1 MSLTD
6 PLEQSSS
13 PGRSR
18 TAALLLWRDPDGRR
32 RLVPW
37 GWLAASLLLLIAL
50 LPPLFLPLGPDEA
63 MFFESGRKILQ
74 GAIHY
79 RDIVD
84 VKPPLIYY
92 TYALAILIFGP
103 SDFGMHLFD
112 LILQSLTCVM
122 IIALVRHALRSD
134 LLALASA
141 LCYALLY
148 SGQRFGCEGQSES
161 YCGLIGCAMLWL
173 LIRRRSAW
181 GFIAVGLLAGVL
193 AMLKLTLGAMLGVA
207 MLGELMVFRIGWRA
221 AARHCGLM
229 LCGFLPVIILFA
241 AYIIGFGATGDFGL
255 MMRFTAG
262 YAAIEASSVSV
273 IVHNFIVWSSG
284 YFLGHYS
291 VAMLLLT
298 IIGCVMAF
306 SRRRILARDLPDA
319 TALLRL
325 SVLAVII
332 LFITI
337 SIEGRHYVY
346 HYSRL
351 YAFGAIVSA
360 AAAGEIIMQI
370 RASQNRSLAFRAGI
384 WVAAIAMLPLGP
396 LPRYLWRTLPV
407 IHSISEGTWSME
419 AFYDRMDSV
428 YPRMEMKGI
437 GKTMR
442 SEKGPDDELFV
453 VSSLGALVYQ
463 LAGEVPRFKI
473 YHSAFLIADF
483 APQEW
488 RDSTSAYILRR
499 RPRFIVAQRGD
510 SIRTLTGNGRTS
522 IEALRALPGVDSL
535 LHADYRTR
543 YGTPNFVLFKRRD
556 DR

>member
-1 MSLTD
+1 MSPID
-6 PLEQSSS
+6 PIERTSS
-13 PGRSR
+13 PGQSR
-18 TAALLLWRDPDGRR
+18 LAARLLPRDPDGRR
-32 RLVPW
+32 RLAPW
-37 GWLAASLLLLIAL
+37 GWLVASLLLLIAL
-50 LPPLFLPLGPDEA
+50 APPLFLPLGPDEA

-74 GAIHY
+74 GSIHY

-92 TYALAILIFGP
+92 TYALAIAIFGP
-103 SDFGMHLFD
+103 SDLGVHLFD
-112 LILQSLTCVM
+112 LILQSLTCMM

-134 LLALASA
+134 LLAIAAA
-141 LCYALLY
+141 LCYAVLY

-173 LIRRRSAW
+173 LIRRRNAA

-207 MLGELMVFRIGWRA
+207 MLGELLAFRADRRTL
-221 AARHCGLM
+221 ARHCGLM

-241 AYIIGFGATGDFGL
+241 AYIIGFGAADDFGL

-262 YAAIEASSVSV
+262 YAGIETSSAAV
-273 IVHNFIVWSSG
+273 IVHNFIAWASG
-284 YFLGHYS
+284 YFLLHYS
-291 VAMLLLT
+291 VALLLLT
-298 IIGCVMAF
+298 IIGCALAF
-306 SRRRILARDLPDA
+306 SRRRIMAPDLPEA

-325 SVLAVII
+325 SALAVIL

-351 YAFGAIVSA
+351 YAFGAIVATA
-360 AAAGEIIMQI
+360 AVGEIIARI
-370 RASQNRSLAFRAGI
+370 RASGRRSVAFRVGVWA
-384 WVAAIAMLPLGP
+384 AAIAMLPLGP
-396 LPRYLWRTLPV
+396 LPRYIWRTLPV
-407 IHSISEGTWSME
+407 IRAIGHGGWSME
-419 AFYDRMDSV
+419 ACYDEMGHL
-428 YPRMEMKGI
+428 YPRDEIKRIGAMVHEGKEPGDEM
-437 GKTMR
+437 
-442 SEKGPDDELFV
+442 FV

-483 APQEW
+483 APRQW
-488 RDSTSAYILRR
+488 RDTTGAYILSR

-510 SIRTLTGNGRTS
+510 TIRTLTGNDGTS
-522 IEALRALPGVDSL
+522 LGALLALPGVDSL
-535 LHADYRTR
+535 LRADYREALRT
-543 YGTPNFVLFKRRD
+543 TNFVLFRRD